1 MKYLIIMTKNKIKLT
16 FYIFLFTLFYFNA
29 FSNVIQF
36 DGLKKLTLSDIQTL
50 TSKDINS
57 SNLSES
63 DINKIISELYESEL
77 INDISYNYYNGVFQ
91 VLINESS
98 LIENIY
104 INGNVV
110 IKDDV
115 IINNLFSKS
124 GSLYNKNNILKDL
137 NQIKNIYRSLGYDNT
152 FVDIKIEKYF
162 EKLNLIFIIN
172 EQNISRL
179 NDINFVGNSFFSD
192 SFLNSKILSKS
203 HNFYNIF
210 SKGSNLDSSIFR
222 SDKDRLIKLYNNKG
236 FFDSKVSYELIKN
249 DYSSYVINFFIDE
262 GERSIINKIDYLFEN
277 DLQDVL
283 FEKEIELFKKKISKN
298 YNFYDLDL
306 INDHLDSFNDIL
318 VSINDL
324 NRAFSYNY
332 FNDGK
337 NNILQIIES
346 TNSPFIIK
354 DIQIIG
360 NSITK
365 DKIIRSKLSVQP
377 GDYLNNYKID
387 KSRSD
392 LSKLKYISSVNIEKK
407 FNEENVDLVVSIN
420 ENKKT
425 GNFLFGGSFS
435 GDTGFGVGLGLKDA
449 NILGTGN
456 ELDFSIDLNSEKS
469 LFKVKYSKYSLL
481 NSNLIHKYSIFNQE
495 TDLSSSFGFKSKSQ
509 GIGYNISYRI
519 NKNIDLSSGLN
530 LESKRGYSPKN
541 NNNYISDNIDT
552 FNQVLLNFSLN
563 QNNTNDI
570 LYPTKGI
577 QNIISLNFSP
587 DNISDDSYYKAI
599 MRNKF
604 FYEFKNSQNF
614 LFLNNNIGIAKSING
629 NLKTINAFSLGGMNF
644 KGFDYRGIGPLDS
657 NIYLGGNK
665 FFNTSVG
672 YGSNF
677 LFDEK
682 DNINIKLFYTTGSIW
697 DSDYSNNNEF
707 ELRSSVGLSFD
718 ILTAVGPISFSY
730 AIPIEKNKDDKV
742 KEFNFSIGSSFWY
755 EYKI

>member
-1 MKYLIIMTKNKIKLT
+1 MIKNKIKL
-16 FYIFLFTLFYFNA
+16 IFSIFFFSLLYFDA
-29 FSNVIQF
+29 FSDVIKI
-36 DGLKKLTLSDIQTL
+36 DGLKKLTLNDIQSL
-50 TSKDINS
+50 TSIDINS
-57 SNLSES
+57 TQLSES
-63 DINKIISELYESEL
+63 DLNKIISELYESEL
-77 INDISYNYYNGVFQ
+77 INDISYNYYNGVYQ
-91 VLINESS
+91 VSINESS
-98 LIENIY
+98 IIENIY

-124 GSLYNKNNILKDL
+124 GSLYNKNNILNDL
-137 NQIKNIYRSLGYDNT
+137 NQIKNIYRSIGYDNT

-162 EKLNLIFIIN
+162 EKINLIFIIN

-210 SKGSNLDSSIFR
+210 TKGSNLDSSLFR
-222 SDKDRLIKLYNNKG
+222 SDKERIIKLYNSKG
-236 FFDSKVSYELIKN
+236 FFDSRVSYELINN
-249 DYSSYVINFFIDE
+249 DYSSYIINFFIDE
-262 GERSIINKIDYLFEN
+262 GERSKINKIDYLFEN
-277 DLQDVL
+277 DLQNIL
-283 FEKEIELFKKKISKN
+283 FEEEIELFKKKISKN
-298 YNFYDLDL
+298 DNFYDLDL
-306 INDHLDSFNDIL
+306 ISDHLDSFNDIL

-337 NNILQIIES
+337 NNVLEIIES
-346 TNSPFIIK
+346 KNSPFIIK

-365 DKIIRSKLSVQP
+365 DKIIRSKLSFQP

-392 LSKLKYISSVNIEKK
+392 LAKLKYINSVNIKKK

-420 ENKKT
+420 ENTKT

-435 GDTGFGVGLGLKDA
+435 GDTGFGLGLGLKDA

-469 LFKVKYSKYSLL
+469 LFKINYSLYSLL

-519 NKNIDLSSGLN
+519 SKNIDISTGLN

-552 FNQVLLNFSLN
+552 FNQVLFNFSLN

-577 QNIISLNFSP
+577 QNILSLNLSP
-587 DNISDDSYYKAI
+587 DNLSDDSYYKAI
-599 MRNKF
+599 MRNKI

-672 YGSNF
+672 YGSKF

-707 ELRSSVGLSFD
+707 ELRSSLGLSFD

-730 AIPIEKNKDDKV
+730 AIPIEKNNEDKV

-755 EYKI
+755 ENKI

>member
-1 MKYLIIMTKNKIKLT
+1 MLFLMSYNLT
-16 FYIFLFTLFYFNA
+16 VL
-29 FSNVIQF
+29 
-36 DGLKKLTLSDIQTL
+36 KLTLSDIQTL

-283 FEKEIELFKKKISKN
+283 FEKEIELFKKKISK
-298 YNFYDLDL
+298 
-306 INDHLDSFNDIL
+306 
-318 VSINDL
+318 
-324 NRAFSYNY
+324 
-332 FNDGK
+332 
-337 NNILQIIES
+337 II
-346 TNSPFIIK
+346 T
-354 DIQIIG
+354 
-360 NSITK
+360 
-365 DKIIRSKLSVQP
+365 L
-377 GDYLNNYKID
+377 
-387 KSRSD
+387 
-392 LSKLKYISSVNIEKK
+392 
-407 FNEENVDLVVSIN
+407 
-420 ENKKT
+420 
-425 GNFLFGGSFS
+425 
-435 GDTGFGVGLGLKDA
+435 
-449 NILGTGN
+449 
-456 ELDFSIDLNSEKS
+456 
-469 LFKVKYSKYSLL
+469 
-481 NSNLIHKYSIFNQE
+481 
-495 TDLSSSFGFKSKSQ
+495 
-509 GIGYNISYRI
+509 
-519 NKNIDLSSGLN
+519 
-530 LESKRGYSPKN
+530 
-541 NNNYISDNIDT
+541 
-552 FNQVLLNFSLN
+552 
-563 QNNTNDI
+563 
-570 LYPTKGI
+570 
-577 QNIISLNFSP
+577 
-587 DNISDDSYYKAI
+587 
-599 MRNKF
+599 
-604 FYEFKNSQNF
+604 
-614 LFLNNNIGIAKSING
+614 
-629 NLKTINAFSLGGMNF
+629 
-644 KGFDYRGIGPLDS
+644 
-657 NIYLGGNK
+657 
-665 FFNTSVG
+665 
-672 YGSNF
+672 
-677 LFDEK
+677 
-682 DNINIKLFYTTGSIW
+682 
-697 DSDYSNNNEF
+697 
-707 ELRSSVGLSFD
+707 
-718 ILTAVGPISFSY
+718 
-730 AIPIEKNKDDKV
+730 
-742 KEFNFSIGSSFWY
+742 
-755 EYKI
+755 

>member
-162 EKLNLIFIIN
+162 EILNLIFIIN

-262 GERSIINKIDYLFEN
+262 GERSKINKIDYLFEN